1 MSFKSKAYLVLVL
14 SAGLLSLVRY
24 LPAFQPQDPFRFTA
38 YLILALFASGLKVNL
53 PGIRGTMS
61 VLFLFLLIGVIE
73 LSLPETLIIAVAAAF
88 VQSFWHAK
96 ERPKLI
102 HLSFNVASLVIAT
115 ISTDFAYR
123 VPAWLSPDI
132 PIPVRLAAAAAT
144 FFVGNTM
151 TVAIIVGLTERKSVI
166 ETWRT
171 CYFWSFP
178 YYFGGACVAGLYAYL
193 SRIAGWQAS
202 ILTLPVIYL
211 VYRSYRIYLD
221 RLEEGRAH
229 AGQLEAAAKRLNSV
243 LESTTDYVFAI
254 SADSLIT
261 YANHRARYRLFK
273 DIDPVG
279 AVVWDIFPKLADG
292 GFRQEVDEAL
302 AENKAASS
310 ERFFPELSAWFEIHV
325 NPSLE
330 GVAFY
335 LKDVTEKRELGEQ
348 LRQAQKMDAI
358 GRLAGGIA
366 HDFNNLLTII
376 LGYGQIVADGLVDAE
391 VRSDMSEVIKAGER
405 ASALTQRLLAF
416 TRKQILEP
424 EVLDMNAVV
433 SGMEGMLTRL
443 IGEDIRISVQLQPD
457 IGFIRA
463 DHHQLEQVIM
473 NLAVNARDAMPSGG
487 ELTISTGDTNID
499 ATRAAVHGRA
509 GGRYS
514 VLTVRDTGSGMDT
527 ETKAKIFEP
536 FFTTKGAGKGTGLG
550 LSMVYGIVQQ
560 SGGFLTVQSELGV
573 GSSFEIC
580 LPCVTDFDTGPRAAP
595 IATVTTGSEKILV
608 IEDEG
613 AVRQLVESLLTN
625 AGYRVVALNDAGHA
639 LQLSRSEIAE
649 VDLLVT
655 DMVMPGMSG
664 PDVASQLTQVRPQLK
679 VLYVSGYTDHP
690 SIMEGQLPDRTTW
703 LQKPF
708 TRDELLTKVRTALN
722 AN

>member
-1 MSFKSKAYLVLVL
+1 MSFKSKAYLVLILTAGVL
-14 SAGLLSLVRY
+14 SLARY
-24 LPAFQPQDPFRFTA
+24 LPEFHPHDPFRFTA
-38 YLILALFASGLKVNL
+38 YLILALLASGLKVNL

-73 LSLPETLIIAVAAAF
+73 LSLPETLVIAAAASF
-88 VQSFWHAK
+88 VQSFWHAR

-115 ISTDFAYR
+115 ICTEFAYI
-123 VPAWLSPDI
+123 VPSWFKPDI
-132 PIPVRLAAAAAT
+132 PVPARLAAAAAM
-144 FFVGNTM
+144 FFVGNTL
-151 TVAIIVGLTERKSVI
+151 TVAIIIGLTEKKSIV

-178 YYFGGACVAGLYAYL
+178 YYFGGACVAGLYTYL
-193 SRIAGWQAS
+193 SQSAGWQAS
-202 ILTLPVIYL
+202 ILTLPIIYL
-211 VYRSYRIYLD
+211 VYRSYRMYLD

-229 AGQLEAAAKRLNSV
+229 AEQLEVAAKRLNSV
-243 LESTTDYVFAI
+243 LESTTDCVFAI

-261 YANHRARYRLFK
+261 YANHRARSHLFK

-279 AVVWDIFPKLADG
+279 TVLWNIFPKLADA
-292 GFRQEVDEAL
+292 GFRREVDTAL
-302 AENKAASS
+302 AENRSVSS
-310 ERFFPELSAWFEIHV
+310 ERFFPELDAWFEIHV

-335 LKDVTEKRELGEQ
+335 LKDVTEQRELGEQ
-348 LRQAQKMDAI
+348 LRQAQKMEAI

-376 LGYGQIVADGLVDAE
+376 LGFGQIVADDLSDDGAKSNMAE
-391 VRSDMSEVIKAGER
+391 VLKAGER

-424 EVLDMNAVV
+424 EILDLNIVV
-433 SGMEGMLTRL
+433 SGMEGMLKRL
-443 IGEDIRISVQLQPD
+443 IGEDVQISVQLHPN
-457 IGFIRA
+457 IGSIRA

-473 NLAVNARDAMPSGG
+473 NLAVNARDAMPGGG
-487 ELTISTGDTNID
+487 ELTISTGDTMIE
-499 ATRAAVHGRA
+499 ASRAAVHGRA

-514 VLTVRDTGSGMDT
+514 MLTVRDTGSGMDA
-527 ETKAKIFEP
+527 ETKTKIFEP
-536 FFTTKGAGKGTGLG
+536 FFTTKGSGKGTGLG

-573 GSSFEIC
+573 GSSFEIY
-580 LPCVTDFDTGPRAAP
+580 LPCVTESVAGPRIKAKN
-595 IATVTTGSEKILV
+595 TDFTGSEKILV

-613 AVRQLVESLLTN
+613 PVRQLVESLLTN
-625 AGYRVVALNDAGHA
+625 AGYTVLALDDAVHA
-639 LQLSRSEIAE
+639 LKLSESDMSD
-649 VDLLVT
+649 VDLLLT

-664 PDVASQLTQVRPQLK
+664 PDVAAQLVQVRPELK
-679 VLYVSGYTDHP
+679 VLFVSGYTEHP
-690 SIMEGQLPDRTTW
+690 SITEGQLPDRTTW

-708 TRDELLTKVRTALN
+708 TRDELLSKVRTALN